1 MERVRLHAVWLRQ
14 RPTTGSNASLQLE
27 SDDAVDIN
35 TSCQLCSI
43 TPHVGSEDVIINQRV
58 WVKLTRTRNP
68 NKRTSQMSRRG
79 MHPLLMGLDK
89 PKSQI
94 NEKKPVELSGYE
106 SAQRKRF
113 LRAQAEEAEQNMAS

>member
-1 MERVRLHAVWLRQ
+1 MQCGCDHNPPLGFERNPA
-14 RPTTGSNASLQLE
+14 LQGD
-27 SDDAVDIN
+27 SDDAIVIN
-35 TSCQLCSI
+35 TSCQLCPI
-43 TPHVGSEDVIINQRV
+43 TPHVCFKDVIIYKRV
-58 WVKLTRTRNP
+58 QVKLTKTRNP

-89 PKSQI
+89 PKTQT

-113 LRAQAEEAEQNMAS
+113 LRAEAEEAEQSKAS